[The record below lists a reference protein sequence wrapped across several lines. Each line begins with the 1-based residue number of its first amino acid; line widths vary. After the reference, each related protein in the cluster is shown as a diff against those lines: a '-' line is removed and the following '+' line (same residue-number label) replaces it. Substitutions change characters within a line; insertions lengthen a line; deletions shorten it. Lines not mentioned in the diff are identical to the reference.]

1 MLRRRVLRCVCVW
14 PQDRLVEVQT
24 LRRALRR
31 ERQAAYEAAIVEQRE
46 WVDRALSA
54 DIFEDL
60 GDEMREWVR
69 SWYYDVLKLP
79 KYPTEKVR
87 KLVGALL
94 GLPKKTPKDMFPVED
109 PVLPGIPRECIARTS
124 TCRSGEGRDLD
135 L

>member
-1 MLRRRVLRCVCVW
+1 MA
-14 PQDRLVEVQT
+14 E
-24 LRRALRR
+24 
-31 ERQAAYEAAIVEQRE
+31 RE

-79 KYPTEKVR
+79 KYPAEKVR

-94 GLPKKTPKDMFPVED
+94 GLPKKAPKDMFPVVD
-109 PVLPGIPRECIARTS
+109 PVLPGVPRECVAPLHLSQR
-124 TCRSGEGRDLD
+124 GRAYDL
-135 L
+135 